1 MKPDGSLP
9 HSQVP
14 ATCPYPE
21 PYQSSPCPPSY
32 FLKIYLNIILPFTP
46 VSSKCLLSL
55 RFPHQNPKYASPL
68 PRILLDL
75 ITRSTDHQASGLQ
88 FCIYLL
94 KCGNADFLRL
104 CFSNTQEQKKY
115 SSSMLIFFCRD
126 SPQWAFSF
134 TRFLYH
140 TQRRTTAGRTPLDE
154 WSIRRRDLYLTSHNT
169 TDILAPGGI
178 RTHNLSRR
186 AAANLRLRPRGHWE
200 RQCWTY
206 CSNYK
211 RQLFFFC
218 CGTYTELNDRI
229 FPY

>member
-1 MKPDGSLP
+1 VGKCEIWNILTECTFNELQSYLFTYLLHGAEFCLRSQPILNYSRNLPHFMKPDGSLP

-55 RFPHQNPKYASPL
+55 RFPHQNSMYASPL
-68 PRILLDL
+68 PHKLLDL

-88 FCIYLL
+88 LCIYLL

-154 WSIRRRDLYLTSHNT
+154 
-169 TDILAPGGI
+169 
-178 RTHNLSRR
+178 
-186 AAANLRLRPRGHWE
+186 
-200 RQCWTY
+200 
-206 CSNYK
+206 
-211 RQLFFFC
+211 
-218 CGTYTELNDRI
+218 
-229 FPY
+229 